1 MDAAQPLPDP
11 RPFYERAADQMAA
24 LIDLTSKDTLDEPTP
39 CSEYDVRGLVSHV
52 IGGTR
57 RFVAV
62 GEKGAAPG
70 VSDEAPDIPDDK
82 LAEAYTTERRRLAAA
97 WADDSKLDTEVTVP
111 WGTMPGRYALSGSV
125 METVMHSWDLSRA
138 LGHPIPLDQELA
150 AFALA
155 TGRQALP
162 AEGREGLPFGPVVP
176 VDPAETDTYAQL
188 AGWLGRT
195 P

>member
-1 MDAAQPLPDP
+1 MDAASPLPDP

-24 LIDLTSKDTLDEPTP
+24 LIDLATKDTLDRQTP
-39 CSEYDVRGLVSHV
+39 CTEYDVQGLVSHV
-52 IGGTR
+52 IAGTR
-57 RFVAV
+57 RFVTV
-62 GEKGAAPG
+62 GEHGAAPAAA
-70 VSDEAPDIPDDK
+70 DDAPDVPGDG
-82 LAEAYTTERRRLAAA
+82 LAEAYATERRKLAAA
-97 WADDSKLDTEVTVP
+97 WADDAKLDTEVTVP

-125 METVMHSWDLSRA
+125 METVTHAWDLSRT

-150 AFALA
+150 AFALGTA
-155 TGRQALP
+155 RQALP

-176 VDPAETDTYAQL
+176 VDPAETDAYVQL

>member
-24 LIDLTSKDTLDEPTP
+24 LIDLTSKDTLDAPTP

-52 IGGTR
+52 IAGTR

-62 GEKGAAPG
+62 GEKGAAPDAP
-70 VSDEAPDIPDDK
+70 DEAPDVPDDG
-82 LAEAYTTERRRLAAA
+82 LAEAYATERRRLAAA
-97 WADDSKLDTEVTVP
+97 WADDTTLDTEVTVP

-150 AFALA
+150 GFALA

-162 AEGREGLPFGPVVP
+162 AEGREGLPFDPVVP